1 MTGFDYIGVMLG
13 VLVALATIQ
22 IGVLV
27 SILVVLGDIKAVLAS
42 MGTQLNSIYDV
53 VVKKN

>member
-1 MTGFDYIGVMLG
+1 MTGFDYTGVMLG

-27 SILVVLGDIKAVLAS
+27 SILVVLGDIKVLLAS
-42 MGTQLNSIYDV
+42 MGTQLDSIYDV
-53 VVKKN
+53 VVKKP